1 MAKPVIV
8 RVGLN
13 LKKPWNNSF
22 FDPIS
27 RVHLT
32 LESPVGKILQV
43 TPAIIKGLTGKVPTL
58 LDLDRMIDLEGKCF
72 KDIEVKEVEIQ
83 EVEPVPEPII
93 TIIKKEEAVLILP
106 EEPVEEVPEAVEPVE
121 AVEAVEPVEE
131 VEAVEV
137 KTEVKKTIKPKAY
150 VPKSKKR
157 RN

>member
-1 MAKPVIV
+1 
-8 RVGLN
+8 
-13 LKKPWNNSF
+13 
-22 FDPIS
+22 
-27 RVHLT
+27 
-32 LESPVGKILQV
+32 
-43 TPAIIKGLTGKVPTL
+43 
-58 LDLDRMIDLEGKCF
+58 MIDLEGKCF

-121 AVEAVEPVEE
+121 AVEAVEPVE
-131 VEAVEV
+131 V